1 MNNQHL
7 VQTPKRPGTSSRV
20 IYVVSIL
27 TILVAAALIIF
38 AIVGAIDDSRQKAA
52 LDEQTKKT
60 NQLIEQVQKQN
71 DKIEKQALQNKEISQ
86 QAANYAY
93 CNAVLLAQY
102 TQTLRAITIEDL
114 NTCVLNSFP
123 DSTIVQPDG
132 TAQNE
137 ISGNTTPAPT
147 HPLSAPSQSTANP
160 QPATPA
166 APIQGGVSTQPTNL
180 LPGINITLPCVS
192 ATPLVTLGCR

>member
-1 MNNQHL
+1 M
-7 VQTPKRPGTSSRV
+7 SSRV
-20 IYVVSIL
+20 IYFVSIL

-38 AIVGAIDDSRQKAA
+38 AIVNAISNSRQQVA

-60 NQLIEQVQKQN
+60 NQLIEEVQKQT
-71 DKIEKQALQNKEISQ
+71 EKNKEISQ

-114 NTCVLNSFP
+114 NNCVLNSFP
-123 DSTIVQPDG
+123 DSTITQPDG
-132 TAQNE
+132 TVQNE
-137 ISGNTTPAPT
+137 ISGNTSPAPT
-147 HPLSAPSQSTANP
+147 QPLSSPANANATAPTQGGNSP

-166 APIQGGVSTQPTNL
+166 EPIQGGVSTTPTNL
-180 LPGINITLPCVS
+180 LPGINITVPCIN
-192 ATPLVTLGCR
+192 ATPLLAVGCR